1 MFWAD
6 TIGCEY
12 IYSKLKSWYEAYG
25 DFFKPSTFL
34 EQKAAKG
41 LPLVRIFLTILLHL
55 YLYILFILFNSIID
69 VLHDAS

>member
-6 TIGCEY
+6 TIGSEY

-34 EQKAAKG
+34 EQRAAKG
-41 LPLVRIFLTILLHL
+41 LPLVRIF
-55 YLYILFILFNSIID
+55 
-69 VLHDAS
+69 